1 MGKFAHFYFVFSHH
15 NSSEPEEKIKKRE
28 ELYRFA
34 CPDKRELDDI
44 VEGTQV
50 NCLKFAEPFLF
61 FSFNS
66 SRIRLRLCKHWWNS
80 LLPKCPEKG
89 LICFTISEA
98 FLCKIIHRQS
108 YREKYPSI
116 QAKKWKVFCYLRITH
131 ASSAVWLKLDLFAH
145 VPLSNFTI
153 MNYQVI
159 IRWCENTVT
168 AGDCLTNSVRLLN
181 TKLKVTDD
189 LQ

>member
-1 MGKFAHFYFVFSHH
+1 MGKFSNFYFVFSHH
-15 NSSEPEEKIKKRE
+15 NSSEPEEKIKRE
-28 ELYRFA
+28 RNFIALPA
-34 CPDKRELDDI
+34 LINVSWMISSRELRWT
-44 VEGTQV
+44 VSSLR
-50 NCLKFAEPFLF
+50 NLFLF

-153 MNYQVI
+153 MTYQVI